1 MFLYMPEEKTLEQQQ
16 QQPPA
21 LSEVSLLKSEVE
33 RLQKENSELRN
44 LCSGGRVPR
53 YLPLSPSPQ
62 MQPASKAGG
71 KHGHTSSSPSDNE
84 APTNTSAKP
93 PSSKGGGGGGL
104 KKIFCKIKRSNS
116 GGQLGGGGG
125 GDQAAAPSPQ
135 PSHGRHQGSSAAA
148 AAASPHPPTPS
159 EYQHFVRNGLRATAA
174 GRLGIVH
181 LLELSDF
188 SLA

>member
-1 MFLYMPEEKTLEQQQ
+1 MFLYMPEEKTLEQQ

-93 PSSKGGGGGGL
+93 PSSKSGGGGGL

-125 GDQAAAPSPQ
+125 DQAAAPSPQ
-135 PSHGRHQGSSAAA
+135 PNQGRHQGSSAAA
-148 AAASPHPPTPS
+148 AASPHPPPPS
-159 EYQHFVRNGLRATAA
+159 EHQHFVRNGLRATAA
-174 GRLGIVH
+174 GRLGTP
-181 LLELSDF
+181 F
-188 SLA
+188 P